1 MATALMAAA
10 AAAIAAVLARRID
23 FTRESALPREASVA
37 AALLKASIAHM
48 EAKLAFSTASFAS
61 LAVAEAEEAVEA
73 EEAAE
78 AVEAGV
84 LGCVDIF
91 CGW

>member
-1 MATALMAAA
+1 
-10 AAAIAAVLARRID
+10 
-23 FTRESALPREASVA
+23 
-37 AALLKASIAHM
+37 M

-73 EEAAE
+73 EEAAKAEEAAE

-84 LGCVDIF
+84 LVCVDIF